1 MLGNARRWL
10 PRFQDLL
17 DLLYPRF
24 CLQCNAS
31 IEKGSSKNPE
41 TVSPDAVCF
50 CASCWGSIRRLEGP
64 SCPICAA
71 PFISEVALSH
81 SPDHQCGEC
90 REAPPPFLRAVVP
103 FVYEGT
109 LATAIQSFKYH
120 RQNAMAR
127 PLVRLLRPALENLAV
142 DRVMAIPLH
151 PRRLRSREFNQS
163 LLLAEQIARSLSL
176 PLLIDAMK
184 RVRETPPQVGLSKKE
199 RQKNIHRAF
208 SVTDPAPIRDQRILL
223 IDDVYTTGATLRE
236 GAKTLIRAGAK
247 EVIVAAVA
255 RMLNED
261 R

>member
-10 PRFQDLL
+10 PPFKNLL

-24 CLQCNAS
+24 CLECDAP
-31 IEKGSSKNPE
+31 IEKGSSRNLE
-41 TVSPDAVCF
+41 TTLPGAAVFF
-50 CASCWGSIRRLEGP
+50 CSGCWSRIRRLEGP
-64 SCPICAA
+64 TCPLCAA
-71 PFISEVALSH
+71 PFISEVSLSY
-81 SPDHQCGEC
+81 SPDHHCGEC
-90 REAPPPFLRAVVP
+90 REAPPPFSRAIVP

-120 RQNAMAR
+120 RQNAMAA
-127 PLVRLLRPALENLAV
+127 PLVRLLQPELKGLTV
-142 DRVMAIPLH
+142 DRVMAVPLH

-176 PLLIDAMK
+176 PLLIDAME

-199 RQKNIHRAF
+199 RQKNIYRAF
-208 SVTDPAPIRDQRILL
+208 AVIKPESVQDQRILL

-255 RMLNED
+255 RMP
-261 R
+261 

>member
-1 MLGNARRWL
+1 MLGNAKWL
-10 PRFQDLL
+10 PLFQNLL

-31 IEKGSSKNPE
+31 IEKE
-41 TVSPDAVCF
+41 TFRNSETAPSDTAASF
-50 CASCWGSIRRLEGP
+50 CGPCWGSIRRPNGP
-64 SCPICAA
+64 SCPLCAA
-71 PFISEVALSH
+71 PFPSEVALAH
-81 SPDHQCGEC
+81 SPDHHCGEC
-90 REAPPPFLRAVVP
+90 RESPPPFARAIVP

-109 LATAIQSFKYH
+109 LAKAIQSFKYN
-120 RQNAMAR
+120 RQNALAA
-127 PLVRLLRPALENLAV
+127 PLARLLRPDLETVAV
-142 DRVMAIPLH
+142 DRVMAVPLH

-163 LLLAEQIARSLSL
+163 LLLANQVARALSL

-184 RVRETPPQVGLSKKE
+184 RDRETPPQVGLSKKE

-208 SVTDPAPIRDQRILL
+208 SVPNPDSIRNQRILL

-255 RMLNED
+255 RIP
-261 R
+261 

>member
-1 MLGNARRWL
+1 MPGSDKRWIPL
-10 PRFQDLL
+10 FQNLL

-31 IEKGSSKNPE
+31 IEKGSFKNSGTAPSH
-41 TVSPDAVCF
+41 TAPSF
-50 CASCWGSIRRLEGP
+50 CGRCWGSIRRPGGP
-64 SCPICAA
+64 SCPLCAA
-71 PFISEVALSH
+71 PFTSEVALSH
-81 SPDHQCGEC
+81 SPDHHCGEC
-90 REAPPPFLRAVVP
+90 REVPPPFARAIVP

-109 LATAIQSFKYH
+109 LAKAIQSFKYN
-120 RQNAMAR
+120 RQNALAA
-127 PLVRLLRPALENLAV
+127 PLAGLLQPDLEAV
-142 DRVMAIPLH
+142 AVARVMAVPLH

-163 LLLAEQIARSLSL
+163 LLLAERVARSLSQ

-208 SVTDPAPIRDQRILL
+208 SVPNPDSVRNQRILL

-236 GAKTLIRAGAK
+236 GAKTLVRAGAK

-255 RMLNED
+255 RML
-261 R
+261 